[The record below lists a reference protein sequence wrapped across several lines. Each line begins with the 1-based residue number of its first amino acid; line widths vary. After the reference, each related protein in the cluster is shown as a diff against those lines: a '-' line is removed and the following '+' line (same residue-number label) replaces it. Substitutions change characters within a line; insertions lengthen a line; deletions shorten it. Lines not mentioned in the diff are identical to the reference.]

1 MNLRHATLHQLRIFQ
16 AVAEHNSFARA
27 AEALHLSPPTL
38 SLQVKQLADTVGQP
52 LFEQLGKKI
61 FLTAAGKTLAQAC
74 QDIAQRMDLLGEDLA
89 ALQGME
95 RGSLKLAILTT
106 VKYTVPKLLG
116 GFCAAHPG
124 IDVAMVVGNRENLLQ
139 RLASNQDDLYIM
151 GQPPQHVDVVCEA
164 FADNPLVLVAPPSHP
179 LVGKRRIDPAR
190 LRQEPFIL
198 REPGSGTRLTM
209 ERFFAEQGFSAVNRL
224 EVGSNE
230 AIKQTVRAA
239 WAWRCCRPPPWSR
252 NWRWASWCNSTSRA
266 FPSSDVGR
274 WSTPEA
280 SACRRPRRPS
290 NSGSLT
296 IVPVKQSSLAADLV
310 KRQFTATG
318 INQLWVADMTYVP
331 TWVGF
336 LYLAVVVDVYSRKVV
351 GWAFGERM
359 TSDLVVAALNMVNW
373 PGF

>member
-1 MNLRHATLHQLRIFQ
+1 MNLRHVTLHQLRIFQ

-74 QDIAQRMDLLGEDLA
+74 QDIAQRMDLLSEDLA

-95 RGSLKLAILTT
+95 HGSLKLAILTT

-151 GQPPQHVDVVCEA
+151 GQPPQHMDVVCEA

-230 AIKQTVRAA
+230 AIKQTVA
-239 WAWRCCRPPPWSR
+239 
-252 NWRWASWCNSTSRA
+252 
-266 FPSSDVGR
+266 G
-274 WSTPEA
+274 
-280 SACRRPRRPS
+280 
-290 NSGSLT
+290 GL
-296 IVPVKQSSLAADLV
+296 
-310 KRQFTATG
+310 G
-318 INQLWVADMTYVP
+318 
-331 TWVGF
+331 
-336 LYLAVVVDVYSRKVV
+336 LAVLSATTVVSELALGELVRLDVKGFPLIRRWQVV
-351 GWAFGERM
+351 YPRGKRLSPAAQAFKQWLFDHRPQPSA
-359 TSDLVVAALNMVNW
+359 TAQV
-373 PGF
+373 